1 MQAVATTRMS
11 SKGQVVIP
19 EQIRK
24 SLSLENGTQF
34 IVLGEGD
41 VVVLKMISPPSV
53 REFDSVIQRAR
64 EQAQA
69 AGMVPEDIAKAIE
82 ESRQAR

>member
-1 MQAVATTRMS
+1 MQTVATTKMS

-34 IVLGEGD
+34 VVLGEDD

-53 REFDSVIQRAR
+53 REFDSVIKRAR
-64 EQAQA
+64 AQA
-69 AGMVPEDIAKAIE
+69 KTAGMVPDDILQAIKQ
-82 ESRQAR
+82 SRHGK

>member
-1 MQAVATTRMS
+1 MS

-41 VVVLKMISPPSV
+41 VVVLKTISPPSV
-53 REFDSVIQRAR
+53 REFDSVIDRAR
-64 EQAQA
+64 TQAKD
-69 AGMVPEDIAKAIE
+69 AGMVPEDVEDAIRQ
-82 ESRQAR
+82 SRQAK